1 MGRTIVI
8 GTDSKRFFRLYLEIL
23 KAMPP
28 LNQLS
33 NKDCN
38 VLAEMMRRNA
48 ELSMS
53 FKDEAD
59 PKKWEL
65 IFSPTTRKE
74 MRKLL
79 GLTEAS
85 FNNSVSLLRKAG
97 IIKGNQL
104 SKAFV
109 IYPSDVNKVT
119 FEFRIKKDGT
129 ELQVREK
136 QLEGAGKVE

>member
-8 GTDSKRFFRLYLEIL
+8 GTDSKRFFRLYLELL

-48 ELSMS
+48 ELSES
-53 FKDEAD
+53 FKVKED

-65 IFSPTTRKE
+65 VFSSSTRKE

-97 IIKGNQL
+97 IIKGNRL

-109 IYPSDVNKVT
+109 VYPSDVNKVT
-119 FEFRIKKDGT
+119 FEFRIENNGT
-129 ELQVREK
+129 ELQVREE
-136 QLEGAGKVE
+136 QLEGAGEVE

>member
-8 GTDSKRFFRLYLEIL
+8 GTDSKRFFRLYLELL
-23 KAMPP
+23 KALPP

-48 ELSMS
+48 ELSES
-53 FKDEAD
+53 FKDKED
-59 PKKWEL
+59 SKKWEL
-65 IFSPTTRKE
+65 VFSSPTRKD

-97 IIKGNQL
+97 IIKGNRL
-104 SKAFV
+104 SKAFIV
-109 IYPSDVNKVT
+109 YPSDVNKVT
-119 FEFRIKKDGT
+119 FEFRIEKNGT
-129 ELQVREK
+129 KLQVREEE
-136 QLEGAGKVE
+136 LEGAGEVE

>member
-48 ELSMS
+48 ELSKS
-53 FKDEAD
+53 FKDEED

-65 IFSPTTRKE
+65 VFSPATRKE

-119 FEFRIKKDGT
+119 FEFRIEKNGT
-129 ELQVREK
+129 ELQVQEE
-136 QLEGAGKVE
+136 QLEGAGEVE

>member
-8 GTDSKRFFRLYLEIL
+8 GTDSKRFFRLYLELL
-23 KAMPP
+23 KALPP

-48 ELSMS
+48 ELSES
-53 FKDEAD
+53 FKDKED
-59 PKKWEL
+59 SKKWEL
-65 IFSPTTRKE
+65 VFASSTRKD

-97 IIKGNQL
+97 IIKGNRL
-104 SKAFV
+104 SKAFIV
-109 IYPSDVNKVT
+109 YPSDVNKVT
-119 FEFRIKKDGT
+119 FEFRIEKNGT
-129 ELQVREK
+129 KLQVREK
-136 QLEGAGKVE
+136 ELEGAGEVE

>member
-8 GTDSKRFFRLYLEIL
+8 GTDSKRFFRLYLELL
-23 KAMPP
+23 KALPP

-48 ELSMS
+48 ELSES
-53 FKDEAD
+53 FKDKED
-59 PKKWEL
+59 SKKWEL
-65 IFSPTTRKE
+65 VFSSPTRKD

-97 IIKGNQL
+97 IIKGNRL
-104 SKAFV
+104 SKAFIV
-109 IYPSDVNKVT
+109 YPSDVNKVT
-119 FEFRIKKDGT
+119 FEFRIEKNGT
-129 ELQVREK
+129 KLQVREK
-136 QLEGAGKVE
+136 ELEGAGEVE

>member
-8 GTDSKRFFRLYLEIL
+8 GTDSKRFFRLYLELL

-48 ELSMS
+48 ELSES
-53 FKDEAD
+53 FKDKED

-65 IFSPTTRKE
+65 VFSSSTQKE

-97 IIKGNQL
+97 IIKGNRL

-109 IYPSDVNKVT
+109 VYPSDVNKVT
-119 FEFRIKKDGT
+119 FEFRIEKNGT
-129 ELQVREK
+129 KLQVQEK
-136 QLEGAGKVE
+136 QLEGAGETK

>member
-1 MGRTIVI
+1 
-8 GTDSKRFFRLYLEIL
+8 
-23 KAMPP
+23 MPP

-48 ELSMS
+48 ELSDS
-53 FKDEAD
+53 FKVKED

-65 IFSPTTRKE
+65 VFASSTRKE
-74 MRKLL
+74 MRDAL

-97 IIKGNQL
+97 IIKEGRL

-119 FEFRIKKDGT
+119 FEFRIEENGT
-129 ELQVREK
+129 ELQVQER
-136 QLEGAGKVE
+136 QLEGAGEVK

>member
-8 GTDSKRFFRLYLEIL
+8 GTDSKRFFRLYLELL
-23 KAMPP
+23 KALPP

-48 ELSMS
+48 ELSES
-53 FKDEAD
+53 FKDKED
-59 PKKWEL
+59 SKKWEL
-65 IFSPTTRKE
+65 VFASSTRKD

-97 IIKGNQL
+97 IIKGNRL
-104 SKAFV
+104 SKAFIV
-109 IYPSDVNKVT
+109 YPSDVNKVT
-119 FEFRIKKDGT
+119 FEFRIEKNGT
-129 ELQVREK
+129 KLQVREK
-136 QLEGAGKVE
+136 QLEGVGEVE

>member
-1 MGRTIVI
+1 
-8 GTDSKRFFRLYLEIL
+8 
-23 KAMPP
+23 
-28 LNQLS
+28 
-33 NKDCN
+33 
-38 VLAEMMRRNA
+38 MMRRNA
-48 ELSMS
+48 ELSES
-53 FKDEAD
+53 FKDKED

-65 IFSPTTRKE
+65 VFSSSTRKE

-97 IIKGNQL
+97 IIKGNRL

-119 FEFRIKKDGT
+119 FEFRIQKNGT
-129 ELQVREK
+129 KLQVQEK
-136 QLEGAGKVE
+136 QPEGAGETK

>member
-8 GTDSKRFFRLYLEIL
+8 GTDSKRFFRLYLELL
-23 KAMPP
+23 KALPP

-48 ELSMS
+48 ELSES
-53 FKDEAD
+53 FKDKED
-59 PKKWEL
+59 SKKWEL
-65 IFSPTTRKE
+65 VFASSTRKD

-97 IIKGNQL
+97 IIKGNRL
-104 SKAFV
+104 SKAFIV
-109 IYPSDVNKVT
+109 YPSDVNKVT
-119 FEFRIKKDGT
+119 FEFRIEKNGT
-129 ELQVREK
+129 KLQVREE
-136 QLEGAGKVE
+136 QLEGVGEVE

>member
-1 MGRTIVI
+1 
-8 GTDSKRFFRLYLEIL
+8 
-23 KAMPP
+23 MPP

-38 VLAEMMRRNA
+38 VLAEIMRRNA
-48 ELSMS
+48 ELSNS
-53 FKDEAD
+53 FKVKED

-65 IFSPTTRKE
+65 VFASSTRKE
-74 MRKLL
+74 MRETLS
-79 GLTEAS
+79 LTEAS

-97 IIKGNQL
+97 IIKGGGL

-119 FEFRIKKDGT
+119 FEFRIEENGT
-129 ELQVREK
+129 ELQVREG
-136 QLEGAGKVE
+136 QLEGAGEVE